1 MITKPEIKLKPKT
14 MSSSCSDMGELI
26 SYLMVCR
33 NVIHV
38 MHLKPTSESEHE
50 ALGEL
55 YEALPDHIDTITE
68 AYQGYYGELL
78 TFKFETGNEY
88 LSMKSLDYVSEI
100 LSHVESSKPHYKDN
114 SMILNELDNLVATL
128 SKTKYKLKFMPQ

>member
-14 MSSSCSDMGELI
+14 TSSSCSDMGEFI

-33 NVIHV
+33 NVIHA

-55 YEALPDHIDTITE
+55 YEALPDHIDTIAE

-78 TFKFETGNEY
+78 SLKFETGNEY

-100 LSHVESSKPHYKDN
+100 LDHVEKAKAHYSTN
-114 SMILNELDNLVATL
+114 SMILNEIDVLVATL